1 MTQSAQTL
9 RKKDNCT
16 IIHLIRKVVTY
27 LLTMKTKCPND
38 CMDFQKKVCYVRN
51 LYELLF
57 YCIDDRI
64 CLLHT

>member
-9 RKKDNCT
+9 RKKNNCT

-38 CMDFQKKVCYVRN
+38 SAWIFKKKFVLCPQFVRAFVL
-51 LYELLF
+51 LY
-57 YCIDDRI
+57 R
-64 CLLHT
+64 

>member
-9 RKKDNCT
+9 RKKNNCT

-38 CMDFQKKVCYVRN
+38 CMDFQKKVCVMSA
-51 LYELLF
+51 
-57 YCIDDRI
+57 I
-64 CLLHT
+64 CTSFCSTV

>member
-9 RKKDNCT
+9 RKKNNCT

-38 CMDFQKKVCYVRN
+38 SAWIFKKKCALCPQFV
-51 LYELLF
+51 
-57 YCIDDRI
+57 
-64 CLLHT
+64 

>member
-38 CMDFQKKVCYVRN
+38 SAWIFKKKVCVMSA
-51 LYELLF
+51 
-57 YCIDDRI
+57 I
-64 CLLHT
+64 CTSFCSTV